1 MHTYFLALGYKGAKY
16 AGFQIQDNAQ
26 TIQGEIEKAAATY
39 LREPLSLTGSSRTD
53 AGVHAKLNYFHFQ
66 SEKELGD
73 EFIYHVNA
81 ILPSDIVL
89 KGVYKVPEGSHS
101 RFDAVARK
109 YSYHLYNTKDPFQ
122 EDRAWFYPYPMDEVL
137 LNEAAKSLLGEHD
150 FTSFAK
156 TRTQVYT
163 HVCRIEMCNWKRTS
177 SGWIL
182 TIQGNRFLR
191 GMVRALVA
199 TMVKVGRGKMTISD
213 FIQVRNEMNSKQAD
227 FSAPAH
233 GLHLESVIYPERIA
247 QFLV

>member
-16 AGFQIQDNAQ
+16 AGFQIQENAQ

-39 LREPLSLTGSSRTD
+39 LRAAIALTGSSRTD
-53 AGVHAKLNYFHFQ
+53 AGVHACLNYFHFQ
-66 SEKELGD
+66 FEQELGD

-101 RFDAVARK
+101 RFDAVGRR
-109 YSYHLYNTKDPFQ
+109 YVYRLYDAKDPFQ
-122 EDRAWFYPYPMDEVL
+122 EDRAWYYPYPMDEAL
-137 LNEAAKSLLGEHD
+137 LNEAAASLLGEHD

-163 HVCRIEMCNWKRTS
+163 HLCSIEICNWERTPT
-177 SGWIL
+177 GWNL
-182 TIQGNRFLR
+182 TVQGNRFLR

-199 TMVKVGRGKMTISD
+199 TMVKVGRGKMTVSD
-213 FIQVRNEMNSKQAD
+213 FVQVRAAMNSKLAD

-233 GLHLESVIYPERIA
+233 GLHLDCVIYPDSIA
-247 QFLV
+247 KFFI

>member
-1 MHTYFLALGYKGAKY
+1 MQTYFLALGYKGVKY
-16 AGFQIQDNAQ
+16 AGFQIQENAQ
-26 TIQGEIEKAAATY
+26 TIQGEIEKAAAIY
-39 LREPLSLTGSSRTD
+39 LRNPLSLTGSSRTD
-53 AGVHAKLNYFHFQ
+53 AGVHAHLNYFHFQ

-89 KGVYKVPEGSHS
+89 KGVYKVPDGSHA
-101 RFDAVARK
+101 RFDAIARK
-109 YSYHLYNTKDPFQ
+109 YTYHLYGTKDPFQ
-122 EDRAWFYPYPMDEVL
+122 EDRAWFYPYPMDEAM
-137 LNEAAKSLLGEHD
+137 LNEAAASLLGEHD

-163 HVCRIEMCNWKRTS
+163 HLCSIETCNWERTPM
-177 SGWIL
+177 GWKL

-199 TMVKVGRGKMTISD
+199 TMVKVGRGKMTLTD
-213 FIQVRNEMNSKQAD
+213 FIAIRTAMNSKHAD

-233 GLHLESVIYPERIA
+233 GLHLESVIYPDRIA

>member
-1 MHTYFLALGYKGAKY
+1 MHTYFLALGYKGARY
-16 AGFQIQDNAQ
+16 AGFQIQQNAA
-26 TIQGEIEKAAATY
+26 TIQGEIEKAATIY
-39 LREPLSLTGSSRTD
+39 LRTPLSLTGSSRTD
-53 AGVHAKLNYFHFQ
+53 AGVHAKLNYFHFT
-66 SEKELGD
+66 SELELGE

-101 RFDAVARK
+101 RFDAIGRK
-109 YSYHLYNTKDPFQ
+109 YSYFLYNSKDPFQ
-122 EDRAWFYPYPMDEVL
+122 EDRAWFYPYPLDEQL
-137 LNEAAKSLLGEHD
+137 LNIAASSLLGEHD

-163 HVCRIEMCNWKRTS
+163 HICKIEACHWEQSTI
-177 SGWIL
+177 GWNF

-199 TMVKVGRGKMTISD
+199 TMVKVGRKKMSVNE
-213 FIQVRNEMNSKQAD
+213 FIDARTALNSKYAD

-233 GLHLESVIYPERIA
+233 GLHLDSVIYPEPLSSY
-247 QFLV
+247 LV